1 MRLVAL
7 VLAVVALAGCGAQK
21 PRVRPVLPEPVSNN
35 AVAIMDDTAYSFAGL
50 KSGKTHADV
59 TAGAFA
65 VNLATGERRK
75 LPPLPDGRG
84 RLASVA
90 VAVDGRIYIFGGYTV
105 ASDGSEVSTPEVF
118 AFDPVANSYARRAP
132 MPIPVDDGVAFAYG
146 ALIYLVSGWHNDGN
160 VAAVQIYDTKADT
173 WSRASDYPG
182 TPVFGHAG
190 GRVDRAIVIIGGVTA
205 EKLATGKNKYTTSEE
220 GWFGEIDE
228 RDPKVIRWLP
238 LRAPPVRARYR
249 IAAVGSKALEAVVF
263 SGGAENPYNY
273 NGIGYDKSPSAASD
287 SVFALDVL
295 TGQWRVYPKK
305 ARATMDHRGL
315 VEWKGQFCTIGGM
328 QDPQRVAAD
337 VDCVTPDDG
346 KD

>member
-7 VLAVVALAGCGAQK
+7 VLTVALAGCGPQK
-21 PRVRPVLPEPVSNN
+21 VRIPPVLPEPVSNN
-35 AVAIMDDTAYSFAGL
+35 AVAIVGDTAYSFAGL

-59 TAGAFA
+59 TADAFA

-75 LPPLPDGRG
+75 VPPLPDGKG
-84 RLASVA
+84 RLASAA
-90 VAVDGRIYIFGGYTV
+90 VAVDGRVYIFGGYTV
-105 ASDGSEVSTPEVF
+105 AANGSEVSTPDVF
-118 AFDPVANSYARRAP
+118 AFDPATSSYLRRAA
-132 MPIPVDDGVAFAYG
+132 MPIPVDDSVAFPYG

-160 VAAVQIYDTKADT
+160 TKAVQIYDTKTDT

-205 EKLATGKNKYTTSEE
+205 EKLPTGRNKYAASEE

-238 LRAPPVRARYR
+238 LRAPPVEPRYR

-263 SGGAENPYNY
+263 SGGAANPYNY
-273 NGIGYDKSPSAASD
+273 NGVGYDKTPSAASNA
-287 SVFALDVL
+287 VFALDVL
-295 TGQWRVYPKK
+295 TGQWRVYPRK
-305 ARATMDHRGL
+305 ASATMDHRSL

-328 QDPQRVAAD
+328 RDPQRVTTD
-337 VDCVTPDDG
+337 IDCVTPDDG